1 MKKESFFKN
10 ILFLNKM
17 YMPKIINILY
27 ILSVIASI
35 IFGLFHCSFGILYLT
50 DYEMKVFVVQG
61 IALIILCP
69 VVSRICAEQLV
80 ILFKIN
86 ERLEKLA
93 DMNISENK
101 QNNING

>member
-35 IFGLFHCSFGILYLT
+35 IFGLFHCSCGMLYLT
-50 DYEMKVFVVQG
+50 DYEMKVFVIQG
-61 IALIILCP
+61 IALIILGP

-86 ERLEKLA
+86 EQIEKLA

>member
-35 IFGLFHCSFGILYLT
+35 IFLT

-61 IALIILCP
+61 IALIILGP

-86 ERLEKLA
+86 EQIEKLA

>member
-27 ILSVIASI
+27 ILSI

-61 IALIILCP
+61 IALIILGP

-86 ERLEKLA
+86 EQLEKLA

>member
-35 IFGLFHCSFGILYLT
+35 IFGLFHCSYF
-50 DYEMKVFVVQG
+50 
-61 IALIILCP
+61 IIFI
-69 VVSRICAEQLV
+69 SR
-80 ILFKIN
+80 
-86 ERLEKLA
+86 
-93 DMNISENK
+93 
-101 QNNING
+101 

>member
-1 MKKESFFKN
+1 
-10 ILFLNKM
+10 
-17 YMPKIINILY
+17 
-27 ILSVIASI
+27 
-35 IFGLFHCSFGILYLT
+35 
-50 DYEMKVFVVQG
+50 MKVFVVQG
-61 IALIILCP
+61 IALIILGP

-86 ERLEKLA
+86 EQLEKLA